1 MVRSLLFMDAGMGRR
16 FATGMGRR
24 FATEKTM
31 TKGSLA
37 LAGLLLVTST
47 AFLAPAVP
55 LPPGSSKLP
64 MGSPVLLAQERRIEE
79 ADLPRWV
86 QDYVVDF
93 FNDPS
98 TIHFSGRTRIPSTR
112 VIVGDVA
119 ALGGPF
125 TMAGEVH
132 GDLVVVNGDLVL
144 EAGGSVRGNVLVVG
158 GRVLGEDLGLI
169 GGNLRVFPEPL
180 RYVRRGERIQPV
192 GRPGERE
199 GFGPDF
205 PWGDVRLTVKAGQ
218 NYNRIEG
225 LPVMFGP
232 SIRTAGANP
241 SRLDLYGI
249 WRTEMG
255 VELGR
260 EDFGYAFRAEQALGG
275 RNRMAVGGTLYS
287 MVEPV
292 EDWGISNLE
301 ASLATFILHKDFR
314 DYYERTGWSAYGR
327 FRFPFHPVE
336 IRAEFFSEDH
346 AFARVAGPWS
356 LTKNQEPWREQ
367 PLVAEGGFRFLQGSL
382 IIDTRNDQKD
392 PTDGW
397 YIQAMTRRGL
407 GGELIRPAHFSSSE
421 AQADSLEASEFDTAV
436 FTGFVDLRVYKRINP
451 GSSLNFRGLLGGAM
465 SNVPLP
471 PQYQHALGGVG
482 SLPGF
487 PLFYEDC
494 GARTLV
500 RGRNVGEGIPAFRE
514 GVFPS
519 YGCDRFALFQT
530 EFRRRLFADWGLGE
544 DPDGPWDTDRDWFPH
559 ISFSPEWTAFFDAG
573 RGWRFGG
580 HDARTLMDAG
590 LGIYLGDLGVFYAV
604 PLNKPESTG
613 RSGTFFIRLS
623 RRF

>member
-1 MVRSLLFMDAGMGRR
+1 M
-16 FATGMGRR
+16 
-24 FATEKTM
+24 K
-31 TKGSLA
+31 KGSLA
-37 LAGLLLVTST
+37 LAGLLLVTSPP
-47 AFLAPAVP
+47 FLAPGAP
-55 LPPGSSKLP
+55 IFPGGSKLLTGAP
-64 MGSPVLLAQERRIEE
+64 PLLAQERKVEE

-86 QDYVVDF
+86 QDYVVSF

-119 ALGGPF
+119 ALSGPF
-125 TMAGEVH
+125 TVAGEVH

-144 EAGGSVRGNVLVVG
+144 EAGGSVRGHVLVVG
-158 GRVLGEDLGLI
+158 GRVLGEDMGLI

-180 RYVRRGERIQPV
+180 RYVRRGERIDPV

-232 SIRTAGANP
+232 SLRTAGANP

-255 VELGR
+255 LELGR

-287 MVEPV
+287 MVEPM

-301 ASLATFILHKDFR
+301 ASLATFVLHKDFR

-327 FRFPFHPVE
+327 FRLPFHPVE
-336 IRAEFFSEDH
+336 IRAEFVSEEH
-346 AFARVAGPWS
+346 GFARVAGPWS
-356 LTKNQEPWREQ
+356 LTKNLEPWREQ
-367 PLVAEGGFRFLQGSL
+367 PLVAEGSIRFLQGSL
-382 IIDTRNDQKD
+382 TMDTRNDQKD

-397 YIQAMTRRGL
+397 YIQATSRRGL
-407 GGELIRPAHFSSSE
+407 GGELIRPAHFTSSE
-421 AQADSLEASEFDTAV
+421 AQADPVDAREFDPAV
-436 FTGFVDLRVYKRINP
+436 FTGFVDLRRYNRINP
-451 GSSLNFRGLLGGAM
+451 GSSLNFRGLLGGAL
-465 SNVPLP
+465 SSVPLP
-471 PQYQHALGGVG
+471 PQYQHTLGGVG

-494 GARTLV
+494 GARAVV
-500 RGRNVGEGIPAFRE
+500 RGRDVGEGTPAFRE

-519 YGCDRFALFQT
+519 YGCDRLALFQA
-530 EFRRRLFADWGLGE
+530 EFRQRLFVDWSPGG
-544 DPDGPWDTDRDWFPH
+544 DRDDPRGADSDWYPY
-559 ISFSPEWTAFFDAG
+559 ISFSPQWTAFFDAG
-573 RGWRFGG
+573 RGWRIGG
-580 HDARTLMDAG
+580 RDARTLMDAG
-590 LGIYLGDLGVFYAV
+590 LGIYLGDLGIFYAV
-604 PLNKPESTG
+604 PLNKPESEG
-613 RSGTFFIRLS
+613 RSGHFFVRLS
-623 RRF
+623 RQF

>member
-1 MVRSLLFMDAGMGRR
+1 MGRH
-16 FATGMGRR
+16 

-31 TKGSLA
+31 KKGSLA
-37 LAGLLLVTST
+37 LVGLLLVTSSPL
-47 AFLAPAVP
+47 LAPGSL
-55 LPPGSSKLP
+55 LPPGSPGLLAGTPS
-64 MGSPVLLAQERRIEE
+64 LLAQERRIEE

-86 QDYVVDF
+86 QDYVISF

-125 TMAGEVH
+125 TIAGEVD

-144 EAGGSVRGNVLVVG
+144 EAGGSVKGDALVVG
-158 GRVLGEDLGLI
+158 GRVLGEDLGRV

-180 RYVRRGERIQPV
+180 RYVRRGERIESAGSPS
-192 GRPGERE
+192 GRE

-205 PWGDVRLTVKAGQ
+205 PWGNARLTVKAGQ

-241 SRLDLYGI
+241 LRLDLYGI

-255 VELGR
+255 LELGR
-260 EDFGYAFRAEQALGG
+260 EDFGYALRAEQALGG
-275 RNRMAVGGTLYS
+275 RDRMALGGTLYS

-301 ASLATFILHKDFR
+301 ASLATFVLHKDFR

-327 FRFPFHPVE
+327 FRFPFRPIE
-336 IRAEFFSEDH
+336 LKAEFISEDH
-346 AFARVAGPWS
+346 GFARVAGPWS
-356 LTKNQEPWREQ
+356 LTKNNEPWREQ
-367 PLVAEGGFRFLQGSL
+367 PLVAEGRLRFLQGTL
-382 IIDTRNDQKD
+382 TIDTRNDPRH

-397 YIQAMTRRGL
+397 HVRAVSRRGI
-407 GGELIRPAHFSSSE
+407 GGSLVLPAHFSSSDADADPIE
-421 AQADSLEASEFDTAV
+421 AREFDTAI
-436 FTGFVDLRVYKRINP
+436 FTGFVDLRRYNRINP
-451 GSSLNFRGLLGGAM
+451 GSSLNFRGLMGGALSDM
-465 SNVPLP
+465 PLP

-494 GARTLV
+494 GARSVV
-500 RGRNVGEGIPAFRE
+500 RGREVVEGNSALRE

-519 YGCDRFALFQT
+519 YGCDRFALFQA
-530 EFRRRLFADWGLGE
+530 EFRGGLFVDWGLGGNRND
-544 DPDGPWDTDRDWFPH
+544 DPWGSDWDWYPH
-559 ISFSPEWTAFFDAG
+559 IRFAPAWTVFFDAG
-573 RGWRFGG
+573 RGWSIGG
-580 HDARTLMDAG
+580 GDAKTLMDLG
-590 LGIYLGDLGVFYAV
+590 LGLYLGDLGIHYAF
-604 PLNKPESTG
+604 PLNKAESGG
-613 RSGTFFIRLS
+613 RSGHLFIRLS

>member
-1 MVRSLLFMDAGMGRR
+1 MAVILLVGHRKPGRR
-16 FATGMGRR
+16 FAR
-24 FATEKTM
+24 EKTM
-31 TKGSLA
+31 KKVLRA
-37 LAGLLLVTST
+37 LSGLLLASSFPPIVSGAPPMTWGYLP
-47 AFLAPAVP
+47 LAKG
-55 LPPGSSKLP
+55 LP
-64 MGSPVLLAQERRIEE
+64 LLAQEIRVEE

-125 TMAGEVH
+125 TIAGEVD
-132 GDLVVVNGDLVL
+132 GDVVVVNGDLVF
-144 EAGGSVRGNVLVVG
+144 EVGGAVKGNALVVG
-158 GRVLGEDLGLI
+158 GRVLGEDLGQI

-180 RYVRRGERIQPV
+180 RYLQRGERIEAAGQ
-192 GRPGERE
+192 PGERE

-232 SIRTAGANP
+232 SIRTAGSNP
-241 SRLDLYGI
+241 LRLDLYAI

-260 EDFGYAFRAEQALGG
+260 EDFGYALGAEQSLGG
-275 RNRMAVGGTLYS
+275 RNRIAIGGTLYS
-287 MVEPV
+287 AIEPM

-301 ASLATFILHKDFR
+301 ASLATFVLHKDFR
-314 DYYERTGWSAYGR
+314 DYFERRGWSAYGR
-327 FRFPFHPVE
+327 FRFPFHPIELKAE
-336 IRAEFFSEDH
+336 IVSEDH

-356 LTKNQEPWREQ
+356 LTKNNDPWREQ
-367 PLVAEGGFRFLQGSL
+367 PLVAEGSLRFLQGSL
-382 IIDTRNDQKD
+382 TLDTRNDQKD

-397 YIQAMTRRGL
+397 YIHANSRRGL
-407 GGELIRPAHFSSSE
+407 GGDLVLPAHFSAPQ
-421 AQADSLEASEFDTAV
+421 AQADPIDAREFDTDI
-436 FTGFVDLRVYKRINP
+436 FTGFIDLRRYNRVNP
-451 GSSLNFRGLLGGAM
+451 GTSLNFRGLVGGAL
-465 SNVPLP
+465 SDVPLP

-494 GARTLV
+494 GARSVV
-500 RGRNVGEGIPAFRE
+500 RGRDLGETASFRE

-519 YGCDRFALFQT
+519 YGCDRFALFQA
-530 EFRRRLFADWGLGE
+530 EFRGGLFVDWSFGGGSDE
-544 DPDGPWDTDRDWFPH
+544 GPWGGDWDWYPNV
-559 ISFSPEWTAFFDAG
+559 SLSPAWTVFFDAG
-573 RGWRFGG
+573 RAWALGG
-580 HDARTLMDAG
+580 GSTSTLVDAG
-590 LGIYLGDLGVFYAV
+590 VGIYLGDLGLLYAL
-604 PLNKPESTG
+604 PLNKADSGG
-613 RSGTFFIRLS
+613 RSGNFFIRLS